1 MFFVTF
7 FRKRRY
13 LQSERKP
20 RPFRSPRRL
29 GSPQAFMSD
38 VAGYCSLTLVTIT
51 FCIICSFP
59 VVASSSLP
67 VLKSQTPFLRT
78 EAILADRAQII
89 AQQKQSFSLLQQLDL
104 TEEQQQQIKQIH
116 LRYRQEILQ
125 KKGNIAK
132 LQQQLSDMMVGTEP
146 EELLRATNRQLN
158 ALRQEMGTLRFES
171 MLATR
176 EILTPRQREKFRELV
191 NSRLIGD

>member
-1 MFFVTF
+1 MIFLALV
-7 FRKRRY
+7 RKRRY
-13 LQSERKP
+13 L
-20 RPFRSPRRL
+20 
-29 GSPQAFMSD
+29 
-38 VAGYCSLTLVTIT
+38 LTLVTIT
-51 FCIICSFP
+51 FSIICS
-59 VVASSSLP
+59 LP
-67 VLKSQTPFLRT
+67 VFAGSSQSALKSQTSFLGT
-78 EAILADRAQII
+78 EVILADRTQII
-89 AQQKQSFSLLQQLDL
+89 AQQEQSFSLFQQLDL

-116 LRYRQEILQ
+116 SRYRQEILQ

-158 ALRQEMGTLRFES
+158 ALRQEIGTLRFES